1 MTDAATQLNSPVE
14 ALFLFELKMS
24 GRDRSAV
31 GGINAQI
38 FTDVLGIDNLSRIH
52 QAQGVKGLLD
62 LLKGSVELVAKKFA
76 ILVTAHQ
83 PVSVLA
89 TPGTAVLADQVK
101 TFLGNGPH
109 DVQVFLLF
117 EIQDGAQVNHPRTG
131 MGIEGQGPVMLST
144 GVENPSDIL
153 TEMFH
158 RHAGIFDKRKRLRVP
173 LHSQQNS
180 QRMFSNTPY
189 RFFRL
194 FGGGVVIGIE
204 TFLMFQAGLHCCPVG
219 LNLVLGFPAKLH
231 HQDGLGCALDKLGT
245 KRGHGWVGASQF
257 QAVVIQDLHGG
268 RLVA

>member
-1 MTDAATQLNSPVE
+1 MTDAGTHLNGPVE

-24 GRDRSAV
+24 GGDRSAV
-31 GGINAQI
+31 VGVNAQV
-38 FTDVLGIDNLSRIH
+38 FTDVLGVYNLSRIH
-52 QAQGVKGLLD
+52 QACGVKSLLD
-62 LLKGSVELVAKKFA
+62 LLKGPVELVAKKFA

-101 TFLGNGPH
+101 RFLGNGPH

-144 GVENPSDIL
+144 GVENPSHIL

-158 RHAGIFDKRKRLRVP
+158 RYAGIFDERKRLCVP

-189 RFFRL
+189 RFLRL
-194 FGGGVVIGIE
+194 FRGGVVIGIE
-204 TFLMFQAGLHCCPVG
+204 TFLMLQAGLHFCPAG
-219 LNLVLGFPAKLH
+219 LNLLLGFSAELH
-231 HQDGLGCALDKLGT
+231 HQDGLRCALDKLGT
-245 KRGHGWVGASQF
+245 KRGHGWVGASQL
-257 QAVVIQDLHGG
+257 QAVVIQDFHGG